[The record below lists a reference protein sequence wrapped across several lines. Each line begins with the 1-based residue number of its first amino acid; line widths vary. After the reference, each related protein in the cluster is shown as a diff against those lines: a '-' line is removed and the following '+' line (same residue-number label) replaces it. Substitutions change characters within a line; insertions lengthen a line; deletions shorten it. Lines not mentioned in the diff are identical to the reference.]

1 LGALFFHIYN
11 QNIMA
16 NIPIWPG
23 SSSFHPGDTPFGFYD
38 YDSDFQKDADKV
50 ANFCA
55 LRLGYPIENVELQ
68 DINFYAAFEEAVTVY
83 ANELFAYKQREEF
96 LTLEG
101 TPYSYENTNVDLQN
115 AIITPNLQRI
125 VDLSEQYGTWAGV
138 GGNVDWYSGSVVLT
152 SSIQDYDLDAWAT
165 SQGLTGSDVEIMRI
179 FYQGPPAI
187 DEMYTPYAAGFG
199 FDGDAAAFAFMGGGY
214 GFGDNFLMMPLSYD
228 MQTIQA
234 IEMSNDVRLS
244 NYTFQ
249 LINNKLRIFPVPG
262 RDDDGC
268 NLWFEYMLKSD
279 EACASVDVD
288 PNAIS
293 NISQVPFRNMDY
305 NGINSVGRAWIF
317 EYTLALVKE
326 ILGYVRGKYTQV
338 PIPGAEIT
346 LNQADLLSSAEAD
359 KNKLI
364 DRLREYFESTSR
376 QSLLERRQAESV
388 ARNSELG
395 EVPMT
400 IFIG

>member
-1 LGALFFHIYN
+1 
-11 QNIMA
+11 MA

-38 YDSDFQKDADKV
+38 YNPDFQKDADKV
-50 ANFCA
+50 AKFCA

-101 TPYSYENTNVDLQN
+101 TPYSYENTQVDLQD
-115 AIITPNLQRI
+115 AIITPSLQRI

-152 SSIQDYDLDAWAT
+152 SSIQDYDLSAWAT

-179 FYQGPPAI
+179 FFEGPPAI
-187 DEMYTPYAAGFG
+187 NEMYTPYAAGFG

-234 IEMSNDVRLS
+234 IEMSDQVRLS

-249 LINNKLRIFPVPG
+249 LINNKLRIFPVPSDSDTG
-262 RDDDGC
+262 SR
-268 NLWFEYMLKSD
+268 LWFEYMLKSD
-279 EACASVDVD
+279 EACASVDID

-293 NISQVPFRNMDY
+293 NISQVPFRNVDY
-305 NGINSVGRAWIF
+305 DSINSVGRAWIF

-326 ILGYVRGKYTQV
+326 ILGYVRGKYTTV
-338 PIPGAEIT
+338 PIPGAEVT
-346 LNQADLLSSAEAD
+346 LNQSDLLTSATDD

-388 ARNSELG
+388 ARKSELG

>member
-1 LGALFFHIYN
+1 
-11 QNIMA
+11 MA